1 MFFIHRKA
9 TAKQRIT
16 IMREI
21 FSTFG
26 VAENIATDDRSQF
39 RANEM
44 ETFLTRWGMDH
55 RISSDYNPHSYR
67 MSVISVKTAKRPL
80 MTITKFYGYPDWD
93 KVSQALL
100 QHRNTQIRDI
110 NLSLAHLRYQGA
122 APSGTWPVSLLP
134 RSPLRTVEC
143 GCHHHYSHYHAARH
157 HV

>member
-9 TAKQRIT
+9 TAKQQIT

-44 ETFLTRWGMDH
+44 ETFLTRWGVDH
-55 RISSDYNPHSYR
+55 RISSDYNPHSNLR
-67 MSVISVKTAKRPL
+67 SEMGVKTAKIPL
-80 MTITKFYGYPDWD
+80 MTGTKSYGCPDWD

-100 QHRNTQIRDI
+100 QHRKTPVRDL
-110 NLSLAHLRYQGA
+110 NLSPAHLLFGRGFRD
-122 APSGTWPVSLLP
+122 LLP
-134 RSPLRTVEC
+134 VRPGQYTPAETWINCREQREL
-143 GCHHHYSHYHAARH
+143 AP
-157 HV
+157 